1 MKQYSSEIAKMNS
14 AQNMSNSM
22 GMCMYM
28 CYSSALQKVI
38 SI

>member
-1 MKQYSSEIAKMNS
+1 MKQYSSEIAKTNS
-14 AQNMSNSM
+14 SQNMGNSM
-22 GMCMYM
+22 GMCMCM